1 MNILHTIFPFLTWIW
16 ELKNKKT
23 VKKDIIAGISVAF
36 ILVPQS
42 MAYASLAG
50 LPLQVWLY
58 TACIPPI
65 IAWLFG
71 NSKQMSTGPVTIISL
86 MTATALAPIASS
98 GTEGYIFF
106 ASLLALFIWVFY
118 LVLSFLRLWVLVNFL
133 SHPLIIG
140 FTNGVAL
147 ITIVSQ
153 LGKIF
158 GTSVEK
164 SNIITTLYNLG
175 ISIVS
180 ETHLVTFIFGLG
192 SIICLLLMDKFFPKS
207 PKVLIVLVSSIL
219 ISYMIWYHEN
229 YAGKIVMDI
238 PNSLPTINTELFLIE
253 SYLSYYKEIWNLLL
267 FAVVIGLIGFTET
280 VSVAKAAA
288 YENKQR
294 VFANKELYGQW
305 LANIGS
311 ALFGGYWVAGSLSK
325 TAVAMKNG
333 AVTGFSSIVTWLVVG
348 LTIIFFTPYIY
359 HLPFATLAAIIIVAV
374 VHLIKFSPL
383 IKAWHVEKHDAIV
396 GMATFIFTLLLS
408 PNIEYAIYIW
418 VVASIGLF
426 IYRSMKARVVELA
439 KYKDGY
445 LRDISLFAI
454 KPNNLLSIF
463 RFDGYLYFANCTAFE
478 NAILQALNE
487 KKELKYLILDL
498 EWMNDID
505 ASGLEMIET
514 LILRIEKLD
523 IKIFFSGFRPKVIK
537 KLVHTQAIKLI
548 KDEYRF
554 HTIDD
559 AIDYIVK
566 KYKKKIDVDD
576 IESFTP
582 EKNKEP
588 DLAKKV
594 LKEFKD

>member
-1 MNILHTIFPFLTWIW
+1 
-16 ELKNKKT
+16 
-23 VKKDIIAGISVAF
+23 
-36 ILVPQS
+36 
-42 MAYASLAG
+42 
-50 LPLQVWLY
+50 
-58 TACIPPI
+58 
-65 IAWLFG
+65 
-71 NSKQMSTGPVTIISL
+71 
-86 MTATALAPIASS
+86 
-98 GTEGYIFF
+98 
-106 ASLLALFIWVFY
+106 
-118 LVLSFLRLWVLVNFL
+118 
-133 SHPLIIG
+133 
-140 FTNGVAL
+140 
-147 ITIVSQ
+147 
-153 LGKIF
+153 
-158 GTSVEK
+158 
-164 SNIITTLYNLG
+164 
-175 ISIVS
+175 
-180 ETHLVTFIFGLG
+180 
-192 SIICLLLMDKFFPKS
+192 
-207 PKVLIVLVSSIL
+207 
-219 ISYMIWYHEN
+219 
-229 YAGKIVMDI
+229 
-238 PNSLPTINTELFLIE
+238 
-253 SYLSYYKEIWNLLL
+253 
-267 FAVVIGLIGFTET
+267 
-280 VSVAKAAA
+280 
-288 YENKQR
+288 
-294 VFANKELYGQW
+294 
-305 LANIGS
+305 
-311 ALFGGYWVAGSLSK
+311 
-325 TAVAMKNG
+325 
-333 AVTGFSSIVTWLVVG
+333 
-348 LTIIFFTPYIY
+348 
-359 HLPFATLAAIIIVAV
+359 
-374 VHLIKFSPL
+374 
-383 IKAWHVEKHDAIV
+383 
-396 GMATFIFTLLLS
+396 
-408 PNIEYAIYIW
+408 